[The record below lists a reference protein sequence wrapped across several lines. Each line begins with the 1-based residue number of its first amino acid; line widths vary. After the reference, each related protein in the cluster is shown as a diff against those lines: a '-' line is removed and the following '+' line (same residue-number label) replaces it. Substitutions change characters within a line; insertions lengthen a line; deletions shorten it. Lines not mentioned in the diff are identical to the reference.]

1 MELAGS
7 RAGRPPGRAAV
18 GAVGM
23 DDDDDDAVGGGW
35 QTVHL
40 PLDAAPAAL
49 APPATAPSTSKAA
62 VAVHAAME
70 PPATVPSSAAVGVHA
85 ATEPPGASTDAT
97 MSPPSLAESEHTTAP
112 PPLTASTDGTATA
125 TATGMGTGRV
135 VPIDAASV
143 GGVRRATGVDAV
155 MARQLLDECGGS
167 GQRAVAA
174 HLARVWGAAAPP
186 ALPTVDEAGP
196 ARLLGMENAGNR
208 YAYALSRRVP
218 PVPLLLFRFVRR
230 P

>member
-62 VAVHAAME
+62 VGVHPAME
-70 PPATVPSSAAVGVHA
+70 PPATAPYS
-85 ATEPPGASTDAT
+85 ASTDT
-97 MSPPSLAESEHTTAP
+97 TRSPPTLAESEHTTAP
-112 PPLTASTDGTATA
+112 PPLTASTDGTATG
-125 TATGMGTGRV
+125 TGTGTGMGPGRV
-135 VPIDAASV
+135 IPIDAASV
-143 GGVRRATGVDAV
+143 GGVRRATGVDADT
-155 MARQLLDECGGS
+155 ARQLLEECGGS